1 MKSEYM
7 TNYCVTQKDEGLL
20 SFNSGVDMSKSVA
33 IAFASRYA
41 KEEFHEFDEYVK
53 ASIEDFLNLHNG
65 LFNVNMSNEFSLELN
80 LCPPE
85 VHEEETLTNA
95 TKIYV
100 FPIIFPFGTI
110 HFLMEI

>member
-20 SFNSGVDMSKSVA
+20 SFNSGIDMSKSVA

-65 LFNVNMSNEFSLELN
+65 LFNVNMSNEFPWN
-80 LCPPE
+80 
-85 VHEEETLTNA
+85 
-95 TKIYV
+95 
-100 FPIIFPFGTI
+100 
-110 HFLMEI
+110 

>member
-1 MKSEYM
+1 
-7 TNYCVTQKDEGLL
+7 
-20 SFNSGVDMSKSVA
+20 MSKSVA

-85 VHEEETLTNA
+85 VHEEEKLTNA

>member
-80 LCPPE
+80 LCPP
-85 VHEEETLTNA
+85 
-95 TKIYV
+95 
-100 FPIIFPFGTI
+100 GSS
-110 HFLMEI
+110 